1 MSLRLSASSTM
12 PCQVFSGELWDDFCA
27 SATAIEF
34 SLVARRC
41 FVRVVDAPQLDA
53 IDGIVNM
60 SRSYRWS
67 APRGA
72 AFGMRRCEITRQRYR
87 EEAMAKRLWM
97 AALAAGLAITG
108 GATMACCGFPLETA
122 PTFTALS
129 AARGGGT
136 SSRP

>member
-1 MSLRLSASSTM
+1 MSWRLSASSTM

-87 EEAMAKRLWM
+87 EEAMAGRLWM
-97 AALAAGLAITG
+97 AALAVLVARTG
-108 GATMACCGFPLETA
+108 GARLWW
-122 PTFTALS
+122 
-129 AARGGGT
+129 GGVLCT
-136 SSRP
+136 PRH